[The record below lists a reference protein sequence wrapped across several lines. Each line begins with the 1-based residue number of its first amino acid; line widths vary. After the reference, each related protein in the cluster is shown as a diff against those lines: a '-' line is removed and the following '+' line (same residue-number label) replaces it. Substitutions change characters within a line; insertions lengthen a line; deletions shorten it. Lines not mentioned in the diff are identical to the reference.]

1 MSIFSYYLKFNSLSI
16 THILLLMI
24 ITELTLTEVIQL
36 KTFLKNLSIKKF
48 LLLNN

>member
-1 MSIFSYYLKFNSLSI
+1 MSIFSYYFKFNSLSI

-24 ITELTLTEVIQL
+24 ITELTEVIQL

-48 LLLNN
+48 LLFNN